1 MSRNRLIALLATA
14 VLAAACSR
22 KAPPPPE
29 PAPGDLSVVKTSPTA
44 GSSAVGSA
52 AAAAAGSA
60 GSAAGAAPAG
70 AQPKYREPGKTSEL
84 DRSVLGAGK
93 TFMVVSEAEPATAV
107 GKQVLASGGNAVDA
121 AVATA
126 FALAVV
132 HPTAG
137 NIGGGG
143 FAVVRFEPGKGA
155 ALDFRETAPAAAT
168 EKMFLDA
175 DGKPTDR
182 SLVGHLASGVP
193 GAVAGL
199 WELHKKY
206 GKKPWKD
213 LVTPAVALARDGFV
227 IDKFLAKAIAF
238 PLNAERLKRSPA
250 SAALWLAPRSPDAK
264 VTIPELAATL
274 QRIADRGPDG
284 FYKGETADAIVAEM
298 KSGGGIITAA
308 DLAGYK
314 PIWRDPLRFK
324 YRGHTIASM
333 PLPSS
338 GGIVMAMTAGVLRKT
353 DLKTVPWHGAEHV
366 HWLAETWR
374 RAFTVRNE
382 LLGDPAFGKAPP
394 LQTLLSEAYLDKLAA
409 TISPDKATPSKDV
422 PPLLEGNHTTNL
434 CVVDGRGM
442 AVALTTTI
450 NTSFGSAVTVT
461 GGGFLLNNEMDDFTA
476 KPGEPNTF
484 GLVQGTRNKIEPGKR
499 MLSSMSPSI
508 VEDEKGNLV
517 MLAGAGGGPRI
528 ITAVWQTISNVV
540 DYNLS
545 AGAAVA
551 SPRVHHQH
559 LPDLLRVEAE
569 ALDRETDQALAA
581 KGHKLDWGEDRRA
594 FGAVN
599 AIVRAKSG
607 WEGSADPRGGG
618 AAQGD

>member
-1 MSRNRLIALLATA
+1 MSRNRLITLIAAA
-14 VLAAACSR
+14 AYVAACSR
-22 KAPPPPE
+22 KAPPLPD
-29 PAPGDLSVVKTSPTA
+29 PAPGDLSVVKAPADTA
-44 GSSAVGSA
+44 GSAARSGSGSA
-52 AAAAAGSA
+52 AAVE
-60 GSAAGAAPAG
+60 PR
-70 AQPKYREPGKTSEL
+70 YREPGKGPEL
-84 DRSVLGAGK
+84 DQSVLGSGK

-107 GKQVLASGGNAVDA
+107 GKQILTAGGNAVDA

-168 EKMFLDA
+168 EKMFLDK

-182 SLVGHLASGVP
+182 SLNGHLASGVP

-199 WELHKKY
+199 WELHRKF

-213 LVTPAVALARDGFV
+213 LVAPAIALARDGFV
-227 IDKFLAKAIAF
+227 IDKYLAKNLANPRLAD
-238 PLNAERLKRSPA
+238 RLKKSPA
-250 SAALWLAPRSPDAK
+250 SAAIWLQPRSADAK
-264 VTIPELAATL
+264 VTIPELAVTL
-274 QRIADRGPDG
+274 ERIAARGPDG
-284 FYKGETADAIVAEM
+284 FYKGETAAAIVAEM
-298 KSGGGIITAA
+298 KAGGGIITAE

-314 PIWRDPLRFK
+314 AIWREPLRFK

-338 GGIVMAMTAGVLRKT
+338 GAIVMAMTAGMLRKT
-353 DLKTVPWHGAEHV
+353 DLKALPWHGAPHV
-366 HWLAETWR
+366 HMLAEVFR

-382 LLGDPAFGKAPP
+382 LLGDPAPQFGKAAP
-394 LQTLLSEAYLDKLAA
+394 LDLLLSEAYLDKLAA
-409 TISPDKATPSKDV
+409 TIDPSRATPSKDV
-422 PPLLEGNHTTNL
+422 APLLEGNHTTNL

-450 NTSFGSAVTVT
+450 NTAFGSAVTVT
-461 GGGFLLNNEMDDFTA
+461 GAGFLLNNEMDDFSA

-484 GLVQGTRNKIEPGKR
+484 GLVQGVRNKIEPGKR

-508 VEDEKGNLV
+508 VENDKGELV

-528 ITAVWQTISNVV
+528 TTAVWQTISNVI
-540 DYNLS
+540 DYGHS
-545 AGAAVA
+545 AGVAVA

-559 LPDLLRVEAE
+559 LPDLLRIEAE
-569 ALDRETDQALAA
+569 AIDRETDAALRA
-581 KGHKLDWGEDRRA
+581 KGHALDWSEERRQ

-618 AAQGD
+618 AAMGD